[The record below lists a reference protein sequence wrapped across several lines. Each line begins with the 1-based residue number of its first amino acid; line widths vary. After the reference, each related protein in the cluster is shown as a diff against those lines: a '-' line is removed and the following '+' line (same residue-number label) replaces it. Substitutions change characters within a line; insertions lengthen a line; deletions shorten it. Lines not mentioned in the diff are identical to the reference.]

1 MPYCE
6 NCGKEVSP
14 ASKFC
19 RNCGAAQPISP
30 GEVQVTPPPPPPQAQ
45 VAQEPQVT
53 MPTQETHAETVVG
66 AIPLRRPR
74 SLGRSDSFAGVVT
87 SQRMIIAQ
95 MTNEMLKDY
104 AQQAREQAK
113 AEGKG
118 FWGQWSDQ
126 VKASFGYTR
135 RYLAM
140 EPSAILYETPGNF
153 EISNGGVREIKVE
166 LKRVGQ
172 QDQDRREFE
181 IKIESTSGEY
191 EFRMDE
197 DNDYVNLLKQVYE
210 DRVKMPFGYFF
221 HPVKFG

>member
-1 MPYCE
+1 
-6 NCGKEVSP
+6 
-14 ASKFC
+14 
-19 RNCGAAQPISP
+19 
-30 GEVQVTPPPPPPQAQ
+30 
-45 VAQEPQVT
+45 
-53 MPTQETHAETVVG
+53 
-66 AIPLRRPR
+66 
-74 SLGRSDSFAGVVT
+74 
-87 SQRMIIAQ
+87 MIIAQ

-126 VKASFGYTR
+126 LKASFGYTR

-181 IKIESTSGEY
+181 IKIESTSGDY